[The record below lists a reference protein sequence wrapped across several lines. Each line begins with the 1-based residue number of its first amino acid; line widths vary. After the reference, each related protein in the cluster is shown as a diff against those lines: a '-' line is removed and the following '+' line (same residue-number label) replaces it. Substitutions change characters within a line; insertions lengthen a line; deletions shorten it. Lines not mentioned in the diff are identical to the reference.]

1 MKLFKFFSHSKSI
14 HSFPQS
20 SEFHCIGTSGQCPRS
35 CVETRSW
42 WKCVSLDSLPCPLSF
57 SIWRRGT
64 WETSYLSPPSSRVP
78 TMTLIWA
85 WDNYNRHSK
94 SSGAR
99 IGQREEQ
106 EAGSDVVAYTLL
118 MDIPHFI
125 CSTVDSHLDDDTNI
139 LIQPLREHTYTF

>member
-1 MKLFKFFSHSKSI
+1 M
-14 HSFPQS
+14 
-20 SEFHCIGTSGQCPRS
+20 
-35 CVETRSW
+35 
-42 WKCVSLDSLPCPLSF
+42 
-57 SIWRRGT
+57 
-64 WETSYLSPPSSRVP
+64 
-78 TMTLIWA
+78 MLIWA

-106 EAGSDVVAYTLL
+106 EAESDVVAYTLL

-139 LIQPLREHTYTF
+139 LIQPLREHTYTFWLNIYLVVEFGGSRFCMVSTLVFQNDFHVYMTNISSGC